1 MQTCHLN
8 MIFFSQFMEPFSII
22 SDILLPPGKNTSIF
36 LKYIQHLKK
45 IIYFTQLNKLESTL
59 SDRIG

>member
-1 MQTCHLN
+1 MS
-8 MIFFSQFMEPFSII
+8 FKYDFVFSIYGTI
-22 SDILLPPGKNTSIF
+22 FYYFRYLLLPPGKNTSIF